1 MNILTLDKS
10 LFLFINGF
18 VGKFFPF
25 DSLIK
30 LVVNEYFVPVTLA
43 LILLYLWFVP
53 SKETSKNQ
61 KNVLIASISVGL
73 VDLIIELAN
82 RLFVRVR
89 PFTELHAN
97 LLFYKPTDPSFPSNA
112 ATVSFAIATAIFLA
126 NKKIGAA
133 ALIIAGFYAFSRV
146 YAGVHY
152 PSDVLSGALLG
163 VATTYF
169 ISKFDKQLRFIVLK
183 LRKFQRILNLEG

>member
-18 VGKFFPF
+18 VGKFPPF

-53 SKETSKNQ
+53 SKETSKN
-61 KNVLIASISVGL
+61 KKSVLIASISVGM
-73 VDLIIELAN
+73 VGLIIELAN
-82 RLFVRVR
+82 RLFIRAR

-112 ATVSFAIATAIFLA
+112 ATVGFAIATAIFFA
-126 NKKIGAA
+126 NKKIGTA
-133 ALIIAGFYAFSRV
+133 ALILAGFYALSRV

-152 PSDVLSGALLG
+152 PSDVLSGAFLG
-163 VATTYF
+163 VAATYF

-183 LRKFQRILNLEG
+183 IQKFQKRLDL